1 MPGLTP
7 HSVSKSLSVCI
18 LTCCEKRVVHCGDS
32 SVQYG
37 YHWIT
42 GDGVLHVVVKN
53 LSIFS
58 KIMIIVCLLLI
69 PLLLLFAYSN
79 QVSTNV
85 VKSEI
90 EKSNVNRLSFF

>member
-1 MPGLTP
+1 M
-7 HSVSKSLSVCI
+7 
-18 LTCCEKRVVHCGDS
+18 
-32 SVQYG
+32 
-37 YHWIT
+37 
-42 GDGVLHVVVKN
+42 LHVVVKN